1 MHLDEFK
8 NWPEVCETRSYCP
21 HISISDLLP
30 DQKRLLWQH
39 LNKSF
44 PEKAKSISQLMDD
57 PIVLDLMEKFGA
69 KLLLEEKYI
78 PSQLRWLIR
87 K

>member
-8 NWPEVCETRSYCP
+8 NWPEVCETRSYSP
-21 HISISDLLP
+21 NISISALLP

-39 LNKSF
+39 LKSSF
-44 PEKAKSISQLMDD
+44 PDQAQSILQVMDD
-57 PIVLDLMEKFGA
+57 PMVVDLMDKFGA
-69 KLLLEEKYI
+69 ELLLEEKYV
-78 PSQLRWLIR
+78 PRELRWLLR